1 MGLLHGFGMMMMIY
15 LDMTRVRR
23 GSFVDVAIAYMT
35 CVRSF
40 SQPVRESYPGANLWR
55 VEALLSS

>member
-1 MGLLHGFGMMMMIY
+1 MMMMIY

-23 GSFVDVAIAYMT
+23 ASFVDVAIAYMT